1 MSSLGEVGRFHQC
14 QGWKPTYNSQLYN
27 LPLFLVNSPGG
38 QRKGDGCVLQPEP
51 FREPT
56 ASPPHWPLSWV
67 LWTQGR
73 SLSWQPSSH
82 DQWGQIPALQLG
94 NWVLHSGSQSFLS
107 HCFSIVTAL
116 KTHHVVPTQGTVCFL
131 TLTSLVSAC
140 PRSSP
145 ALICGPWIL
154 GGRCGASISSPGSR
168 EPLRECVHCFGE
180 LVRGVHHLTLH
191 SPLAVTLQLLWPPS
205 PKPNKSLPS

>member
-1 MSSLGEVGRFHQC
+1 MSSLGEVGHFHQC

-67 LWTQGR
+67 LWAQGR
-73 SLSWQPSSH
+73 SLSWQPSSR
-82 DQWGQIPALQLG
+82 DQWGPIPTLQLG
-94 NWVLHSGSQSFLS
+94 NWVLHGGSWLFLS

-116 KTHHVVPTQGTVCFL
+116 KTHHVVPTQGPVCFR

-140 PRSSP
+140 PQSLSCTN
-145 ALICGPWIL
+145 LWSMDSGWEVWGI
-154 GGRCGASISSPGSR
+154 ISSLGSC
-168 EPLRECVHCFGE
+168 EPLCECARCFGE
-180 LVRGVHHLTLH
+180 LVCGVHHLTLH
-191 SPLAVTLQLLWPPS
+191 SPLIVTLQLLWPPS

>member
-140 PRSSP
+140 PRSLSCTH
-145 ALICGPWIL
+145 LWSMDSGW
-154 GGRCGASISSPGSR
+154 
-168 EPLRECVHCFGE
+168 E
-180 LVRGVHHLTLH
+180 VRGVHKLPGIAWTVAWVCALFRRAGPRRSPSHTTL
-191 SPLAVTLQLLWPPS
+191 PLGSDAPATLAS
-205 PKPNKSLPS
+205 FS